1 MANNRGLGRGIGQGI
16 NALFSNSVKESGNR
30 VEEIEIEKIK
40 TNPYQPRRDFDKAA
54 LDELK
59 ESIQNYGVLQPILL
73 RKQGDNYEI
82 IAGERRFRA
91 AKLAGL
97 TKIPSLIKDFDNKK
111 MSEVALIENL
121 QREDLNI
128 MEEARAYQRL
138 MQEFSMTQEMVAETI
153 GKSRPKIANTLRLL
167 KLSPKVQNMISE
179 GKLTGGQA
187 KPLLSVDYE
196 PLQEELAKKI
206 ASADL
211 STRAAEALVKSIL
224 EREQLPVK
232 DEETIKK
239 EEAEDNYMRDAIER
253 LTQIFATK
261 VIIHRKKNKGKIEIE
276 FYSDEDLERILESIG
291 GENRINSQPQQ
302 FYV

>member
-1 MANNRGLGRGIGQGI
+1 MANNRGLGRGLD
-16 NALFSNSVKESGNR
+16 ALLSGNIRDTGER
-30 VEEIEIEKIK
+30 VEEIEIEKIR
-40 TNPYQPRRDFDKAA
+40 TNPYQPRRDFDKNA

-59 ESIQNYGVLQPILL
+59 ESIQNYGVLQPILV
-73 RKQGDNYEI
+73 RKQEDGYEI
-82 IAGERRFRA
+82 IAGERRIRA

-97 TKIPSLIKDFDNKK
+97 TKIPALVKEFDNKK
-111 MSEVALIENL
+111 MGEVALIENL
-121 QREDLNI
+121 QREDLNV

-138 MQEFSMTQEMVAETI
+138 MNEFAMTQESLAEKL

-187 KPLLSVDYE
+187 KPLLLVEYE

-206 ASADL
+206 SSADL
-211 STRAAEALVKSIL
+211 STRAAEALVKSIM
-224 EREQLPVK
+224 EKEQLPVK
-232 DEETIKK
+232 DKETVQR
-239 EEAEDNYMRDAIER
+239 EEAEENYMRNAIER

-261 VIIHRKKNKGKIEIE
+261 VLIHRKKNKGKIEIE

-291 GENRINSQPQQ
+291 AQNKVNAAPNE

>member
-1 MANNRGLGRGIGQGI
+1 MIANRGLGRGIGQGA
-16 NALFSNSVKESGNR
+16 NAFFNGDK
-30 VEEIEIEKIK
+30 VEEVDIEKIK
-40 TNPYQPRRDFDKAA
+40 TNPYQPRRDFDRAA

-73 RKQGDNYEI
+73 RKQGDGYEI

-111 MSEVALIENL
+111 MGEVALIENL

-206 ASADL
+206 SSADL

-224 EREQLPVK
+224 SREQLPVK

-239 EEAEDNYMRDAIER
+239 EEAEDNYMRDAVER

-276 FYSDEDLERILESIG
+276 FYSDDDLERILESISP
-291 GENRINSQPQQ
+291 ENKTNSQPQS

>member
-1 MANNRGLGRGIGQGI
+1 MANNRGLGRGLD
-16 NALFSNSVKESGNR
+16 ALFSGNMRESGER
-30 VEEIEIEKIK
+30 VEEIEIEKVR
-40 TNPYQPRRDFDKAA
+40 TNPYQPRRDFDKSA
-54 LDELK
+54 LEELK
-59 ESIQNYGVLQPILL
+59 ESIQNYGVLQPILV
-73 RKQGDNYEI
+73 RKYEDGYEI
-82 IAGERRFRA
+82 IAGERRIRA

-97 TKIPSLIKDFDNKK
+97 TKIPALVKEFDNKK
-111 MSEVALIENL
+111 MGEVALIENL

-138 MQEFSMTQEMVAETI
+138 MQEFSMTQEMLAETL

-167 KLSPKVQNMISE
+167 KLSPKVQNMIAE

-187 KPLLSVDYE
+187 KPLLLVEYE

-206 ASADL
+206 SSADL
-211 STRAAEALVKSIL
+211 STRAAEALVKSII
-224 EREQLPVK
+224 EKEQLPVK
-232 DEETIKK
+232 DKETVQRGETEE
-239 EEAEDNYMRDAIER
+239 NYIRNATER

-261 VIIHRKKNKGKIEIE
+261 VLIHRKKNKGKIEIE

-291 GENRINSQPQQ
+291 AENTVNTAPNE

>member
-1 MANNRGLGRGIGQGI
+1 MANNRGLGRGIG
-16 NALFSNSVKESGNR
+16 AFLSDSSRGNGDR
-30 VEEIEIEKIK
+30 VEEIEIEKIR

-54 LDELK
+54 LEELK

-73 RKQGDNYEI
+73 RKQGDTYEI

-97 TKIPSLIKDFDNKK
+97 TKIPSLIKDLDNKK
-111 MSEVALIENL
+111 MGEVALIENL

-232 DEETIKK
+232 DEETVKK

-276 FYSDEDLERILESIG
+276 FYSDEDLERILESIS
-291 GENRINSQPQQ
+291 GENKINPQPQQ

>member
-1 MANNRGLGRGIGQGI
+1 MANNRGLGRGIGAFLG
-16 NALFSNSVKESGNR
+16 NNSIADKDR
-30 VEEIEIEKIK
+30 VEEIEIEKIR

>member
-1 MANNRGLGRGIGQGI
+1 MANNRGLGRGLD
-16 NALFSNSVKESGNR
+16 ALFSGNMRESGER
-30 VEEIEIEKIK
+30 VEEIEIEKVR
-40 TNPYQPRRDFDKAA
+40 TNPYQPRRDFDKSA
-54 LDELK
+54 LEELK
-59 ESIQNYGVLQPILL
+59 ESIQNYGVLQPILV
-73 RKQGDNYEI
+73 RKYEDGYEI
-82 IAGERRFRA
+82 IAGERRIRA

-97 TKIPSLIKDFDNKK
+97 TKIPALVKEFDNKK
-111 MSEVALIENL
+111 MGEVALIENL

-138 MQEFSMTQEMVAETI
+138 MQEFSMTQEMLAETL

-167 KLSPKVQNMISE
+167 KLSPKVQNMIAE

-187 KPLLSVDYE
+187 KPLLLVEYE

-206 ASADL
+206 SSADL
-211 STRAAEALVKSIL
+211 STRAAEALVKSII
-224 EREQLPVK
+224 EKEQLPVK
-232 DEETIKK
+232 DKETVQREET
-239 EEAEDNYMRDAIER
+239 EENYIRNATER

-261 VIIHRKKNKGKIEIE
+261 VLIHRKKNKGKIEIE

-291 GENRINSQPQQ
+291 AENTVNTAPNE

>member
-1 MANNRGLGRGIGQGI
+1 MCT
-16 NALFSNSVKESGNR
+16 NSKTFFT
-30 VEEIEIEKIK
+30 IEKIR

-232 DEETIKK
+232 DEETVKK

>member
-1 MANNRGLGRGIGQGI
+1 MAKNRDLNPKTNTLFDKNTNE
-16 NALFSNSVKESGNR
+16 NADK
-30 VEEIEIEKIK
+30 VEEVEIEKIRR
-40 TNPYQPRRDFDKAA
+40 NPYQPRRDFDETA
-54 LDELK
+54 LNELK
-59 ESIQNYGVLQPILL
+59 DSIKNYGVLQPILL
-73 RKQGDNYEI
+73 RKKDDGYEI

-97 TKIPSLIKDFDNKK
+97 KKIPSLIKDFDNKK

-138 MQEFSMTQEMVAETI
+138 MQEFSMTQEMLSETI

-167 KLSPKVQNMISE
+167 KLSPKVQNMITE
-179 GKLTGGQA
+179 GKLSGSQA

-206 ASADL
+206 SSADL
-211 STRAAEALVKSIL
+211 SARAAEALVKSIMQK
-224 EREQLPVK
+224 EQLPVK
-232 DEETIKK
+232 DEATVKK
-239 EEAEDNYMRDAIER
+239 EEAEDNYMRDAIDR

-261 VIIHRKKNKGKIEIE
+261 VLIHRKKNRGKIEIE
-276 FYSDEDLERILESIG
+276 FYSDDDLERILESIG
-291 GENRINSQPQQ
+291 GESRINTQPQN

>member
-1 MANNRGLGRGIGQGI
+1 VANNRGLGRGIGQGI

>member
-1 MANNRGLGRGIGQGI
+1 VANNRGLGRGIG
-16 NALFSNSVKESGNR
+16 AFLSDNSIGNKDR
-30 VEEIEIEKIK
+30 VEEIEIEKIR

-54 LDELK
+54 LEELK
-59 ESIQNYGVLQPILL
+59 ESIQNYGVLQPILV
-73 RKQGDNYEI
+73 RKQGDTYEI

-97 TKIPSLIKDFDNKK
+97 TKIPSLIKDLDNKK
-111 MSEVALIENL
+111 MGEVALIENL

-232 DEETIKK
+232 DEEIVKK

-276 FYSDEDLERILESIG
+276 FYSDEDLERILESIS
-291 GENRINSQPQQ
+291 GENKINPQPQQ

>member
-1 MANNRGLGRGIGQGI
+1 MANNRGLGRGLD
-16 NALFSNSVKESGNR
+16 ALFSGGVRESGDR

-40 TNPYQPRRDFDKAA
+40 ANPYQPRRDFDKAA
-54 LDELK
+54 LEELK
-59 ESIQNYGVLQPILL
+59 ESIQSYGVLQPILL
-73 RKQGDNYEI
+73 RKIDDNYEI
-82 IAGERRFRA
+82 IAGERRLRA

-97 TKIPSLIKDFDNKK
+97 TKIPSLIKELDNKK

-187 KPLLSVDYE
+187 KPLLMVDYE

-206 ASADL
+206 SSADL
-211 STRAAEALVKSIL
+211 STRAAEALVKSML
-224 EREQLPVK
+224 EKDKMPVK
-232 DEETIKK
+232 DEETIKN
-239 EEAEDNYMRDAIER
+239 EEAEDRFMQDAIDR

-261 VIIHRKKNKGKIEIE
+261 VLIHRKKNKGKIEIE
-276 FYSDEDLERILESIG
+276 FYNDNDLERILESIG
-291 GENRINSQPQQ
+291 GETRINKEPQQ

>member
-1 MANNRGLGRGIGQGI
+1 MANNRGLGRGIGAFLG
-16 NALFSNSVKESGNR
+16 NNSIADKDR
-30 VEEIEIEKIK
+30 VEEIEIEKIR

-232 DEETIKK
+232 DEETVKK

>member
-1 MANNRGLGRGIGQGI
+1 VANNRGLGRGIG
-16 NALFSNSVKESGNR
+16 AFLSDNSIGNKDR
-30 VEEIEIEKIK
+30 VEEIEIEKIR

-54 LDELK
+54 LEELK
-59 ESIQNYGVLQPILL
+59 ESIQNYGVLQPILV
-73 RKQGDNYEI
+73 RKQGDTYEI

-97 TKIPSLIKDFDNKK
+97 TKIPSLIKDLDNKK
-111 MSEVALIENL
+111 MGEVALIENL

-232 DEETIKK
+232 DEETVKK

-276 FYSDEDLERILESIG
+276 FYSDEDLERILESIS
-291 GENRINSQPQQ
+291 GENKINPQPQQ